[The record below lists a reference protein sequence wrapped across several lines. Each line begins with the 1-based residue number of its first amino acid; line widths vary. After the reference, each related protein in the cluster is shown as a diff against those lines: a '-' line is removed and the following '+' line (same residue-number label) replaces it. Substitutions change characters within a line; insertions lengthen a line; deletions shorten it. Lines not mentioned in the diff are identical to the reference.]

1 MMNATIVKEYKQGR
15 KKNFF
20 LRENNGTYFLE
31 KITKACGFTVKAGTL
46 EEVNNYIKANDFELV
61 GLIRTK

>member
-1 MMNATIVKEYKQGR
+1 MSKYVTEYRQGR

-31 KITKACGFTVKAGTL
+31 KITKACGFTLIAGS
-46 EEVNNYIKANDFELV
+46 EKEVTEYIKVNGFEAV
-61 GLIRTK
+61 GLIRVA

>member
-1 MMNATIVKEYKQGR
+1 MSKYVTEYRQGR

-31 KITKACGFTVKAGTL
+31 KITKACGFTLIAGT
-46 EEVNNYIKANDFELV
+46 EKEVTEYIKANGFETV
-61 GLIRTK
+61 GLIRVA

>member
-31 KITKACGFTVKAGTL
+31 KITKACGFTVKAGSL
-46 EEVNNYIKANDFELV
+46 EEINNYIKANGFELV
-61 GLIRTK
+61 GLVRTR

>member
-31 KITKACGFTVKAGTL
+31 KITKACGFTVKAGNF
-46 EEVNNYIKANDFELV
+46 EEVNTYINANGFELV
-61 GLIRTK
+61 RLIRTN

>member
-1 MMNATIVKEYKQGR
+1 MSKYVTEYRQGR

-31 KITKACGFTVKAGTL
+31 KITKACGFTLIAGS
-46 EEVNNYIKANDFELV
+46 EKEVTEYIKANGFEVV
-61 GLIRTK
+61 GLIRVA